1 MHIKS
6 KKVLLLGILVIVL
19 GIIFIPRLGVFSNG
33 SDKKVAQVKKQ
44 GNTQGS
50 LPVSGCIAKMATS
63 SNGIVANGLLL
74 PNEEVDLVSETAGK
88 VVRIY
93 FEDGQQVKK
102 GDLLLQV
109 DASDLRAQ
117 LERAELELKL
127 VAAKLERQR
136 VLWKRESVS
145 LESLQEL
152 ETEYHML
159 QADIELLKVKIART
173 EIRAPF
179 SGRMGFRLVSEGSYL
194 QSSTRVSTLVDNS
207 VMKIEFDIP
216 EKYITAPLLGK
227 EICFQADGVK
237 DDIVAKVYA
246 VDPQADSETHT
257 IRIRARYKNTA
268 NVVAGMFVKGEL
280 ITEENRAYIMIPT
293 EAVVPEMGGKR
304 LWVVRNGKAV
314 STPVET
320 ESRDSRYVEVVSGIQ
335 VGDTVLTGGLMQ
347 LRDGMK
353 VKVTIK

>member
-1 MHIKS
+1 MNKGL
-6 KKVLLLGILVIVL
+6 KKILQIGIPVMVVGAILV
-19 GIIFIPRLGVFSNG
+19 PRLDFSGDGGGQKTVQGKKRNAQGGV
-33 SDKKVAQVKKQ
+33 
-44 GNTQGS
+44 

-63 SNGIVANGLLL
+63 SNGIVANGVLL
-74 PNEEVDLVSETAGK
+74 PNEEVELVSETAGK
-88 VVRIY
+88 VTRVY
-93 FEDGQQVKK
+93 FEDGQRVKK

-117 LERAELELKL
+117 LDRAEHELKL
-127 VAAKLERQR
+127 VASKLERQR

-152 ETEYHML
+152 ETEYSML

-194 QSSTRVSTLVDNS
+194 QSSTKVSTLVDNS

-227 EICFQADGVK
+227 KIHFQTDGVK
-237 DDIVAKVYA
+237 EDIVAEIYA
-246 VDPQADSETHT
+246 IEPQADAETHT
-257 IRIRARYKNTA
+257 IRIRARYPNTA
-268 NVVAGMFVKGEL
+268 NLVSGMFVKGEL
-280 ITEENRAYIMIPT
+280 MTGDDREYIMIPT
-293 EAVVPEMGGKR
+293 EAVVPEMEGKR

-320 ESRDSRYVEVVSGIQ
+320 DSRDNRYVEVLSGIQ

-347 LRDGMK
+347 LRDGMR
-353 VKVTIK
+353 VKVTVK